1 MPKNISIRLDDEI
14 INQLDFYAKE
24 LERSR
29 SYLIKKAITSYFNK
43 LDEMIS
49 DERLDRLKKGETTAI
64 PMEEVFKKAGIKI
77 DV

>member
-14 INQLDFYAKE
+14 LHQLDFYAKE

-29 SYLIKKAITSYFNK
+29 SYLIKKAITNYFDK

-49 DERLDRLKKGETTAI
+49 DERLDRLKKGEAN
-64 PMEEVFKKAGIKI
+64 PVSMEEVFKKAGIKI